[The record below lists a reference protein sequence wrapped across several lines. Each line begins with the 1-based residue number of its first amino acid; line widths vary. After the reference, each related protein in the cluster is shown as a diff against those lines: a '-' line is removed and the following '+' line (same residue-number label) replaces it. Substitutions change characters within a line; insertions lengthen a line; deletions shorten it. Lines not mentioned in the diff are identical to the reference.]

1 MFGFIKNWFKK
12 EEPKEEYYID
22 FIKLREQSMEE
33 YYIDFRKLREKSMED
48 DLCYIMS
55 NIKLIPGQT
64 HIPATWIYH
73 IEKCVEYGCI
83 ETALKHMRIF
93 FHYIPGTNI
102 DLSPLV
108 EMIENSKE
116 YKQMKLKEKL
126 QRIKSDFE

>member
-1 MFGFIKNWFKK
+1 MSIFNKLKNWFKK

-22 FIKLREQSMEE
+22 
-33 YYIDFRKLREKSMED
+33 YRKLRQQSMD
-48 DLCYIMS
+48 DDFCDIMS

-93 FHYIPGTNI
+93 SYYIQGTNI

-116 YKQMKLKEKL
+116 YKQMKLKEKIE
-126 QRIKSDFE
+126 RMKKDFEE